1 MKKVLV
7 VDDDAESY
15 KSFLEPRFQEIEFT
29 FLDDPKNVEPYLI
42 DTEVLISMC
51 RWLEP
56 EMMYDLIQEWPFDVM
71 INHNR
76 FTLLNRQADKL
87 FNLAKKKGF
96 RYAFCWS
103 NRKRA
108 CKIARIT

>member
-15 KSFLEPRFQEIEFT
+15 RSFLEPRFQEIEFT
-29 FLDDPKNVEPYLI
+29 FLDDPKDVEPYLI

-56 EMMYDLIQEWPFDVM
+56 EMVAGMKKLKWLQCTITGTDHLHEALSNSQEVILTSGRGIHGPQM
-71 INHNR
+71 TEII
-76 FTLLNRQADKL
+76 LLQSL
-87 FNLAKKKGF
+87 M
-96 RYAFCWS
+96 
-103 NRKRA
+103 
-108 CKIARIT
+108 KIIM

>member
-15 KSFLEPRFQEIEFT
+15 RIFLEPRFQEIEFT
-29 FLDDPKNVEPYLI
+29 FLDDPKDVEPYLI

-56 EMMYDLIQEWPFDVM
+56 EMVASMKKLKWLQ
-71 INHNR
+71 
-76 FTLLNRQADKL
+76 LLSDAR
-87 FNLAKKKGF
+87 
-96 RYAFCWS
+96 S
-103 NRKRA
+103 N
-108 CKIARIT
+108 